1 MVGDKATEIIKSHT
15 TKSLI
20 SDGKKKKNIRFY
32 VKYNGKPLGDFKF
45 MGKINLID
53 VFKRSSHLHCE
64 QGQGARKQPLQWPKQ
79 KLLLAWTGV
88 TDGEKWLDG
97 MCFANRVGRTTY
109 NIKY

>member
-15 TKSLI
+15 TKGLI
-20 SDGKKKKNIRFY
+20 SYGKKKKIKFY

-45 MGKINLID
+45 LGKINLID
-53 VFKRSSHLHCE
+53 VFKRSSHLRRE
-64 QGQGARKQPLQWPKQ
+64 QGQGARKQPLQW
-79 KLLLAWTGV
+79 LAWTGV

-109 NIKY
+109 SIKY